1 MWRITIQITVNCL
14 ETENTVVLKDW
25 LVKMSAKGNSKKMSK
40 QAALGNFGF
49 TKIVTKKIGIAKLCD
64 ISAVQEVEKKKRVNI
79 VI

>member
-1 MWRITIQITVNCL
+1 
-14 ETENTVVLKDW
+14 
-25 LVKMSAKGNSKKMSK
+25 MSAKGNSKKMSK